1 MHTKLHWFILRTGM
15 YLCCQTIIMYIVSAD
30 QNCVLEQK
38 HHCPVQVHT
47 EGADN
52 CAIHHCIFSVL
63 DHPEMLFRACE
74 ESSM

>member
-1 MHTKLHWFILRTGM
+1 MKLHWFILRTGM

-47 EGADN
+47 EKADN
-52 CAIHHCIFSVL
+52 CAIL